1 LPIIATNVTRK
12 VQDQT
17 DVKTM
22 IDDNEDVD
30 STTIT
35 RHPSY
40 LDELNVQVV
49 DTEDLA
55 PYWLDASNAIDD
67 FLNAIER
74 GALDLSRKIDDMME
88 VIDDD
93 FTFVENKDLSGK
105 THFADHVV
113 IVFPVRA
120 SYGLR

>member
-93 FTFVENKDLSGK
+93 FTFAKNKDLSGK

-113 IVFPVRA
+113 IAFPARA